1 MLNSTCLT
9 RKSVD
14 NLLSLTHVPRE
25 RTRMES
31 EPGREAEEEE
41 IDVIWD
47 ENGAARY
54 RILKDTR
61 IVDFDGHNI
70 AWLDEQGNIIDYEG
84 RHRGFYENGVVRDPE
99 GRVVGLGQDPPGPH
113 PVLPNKGLIPRP
125 PKTASPPNKPKAQKL
140 LKKPADS
147 LLWSKKMLEEL

>member
-1 MLNSTCLT
+1 
-9 RKSVD
+9 
-14 NLLSLTHVPRE
+14 
-25 RTRMES
+25 MES
-31 EPGREAEEEE
+31 EPAREAEEEE

-84 RHRGFYENGVVRDPE
+84 RHRGFYENGVMRDPE
-99 GRVVGLGQDPPGPH
+99 CKVDGLGQDPAGPH
-113 PVLPNKGLIPRP
+113 PSLPNKGLMPGATKAAPP
-125 PKTASPPNKPKAQKL
+125 PKTTNAKNISQ
-140 LKKPADS
+140 KPA
-147 LLWSKKMLEEL
+147 

>member
-14 NLLSLTHVPRE
+14 NLLSLTHLPRE

-31 EPGREAEEEE
+31 EPAREAAEEE

-70 AWLDEQGNIIDYEG
+70 ACLDEQGNIIDYKR
-84 RHRGFYENGVVRDPE
+84 RHRAFYATDAVRGPE
-99 GRVVGLGQDPPGPH
+99 ATV
-113 PVLPNKGLIPRP
+113 
-125 PKTASPPNKPKAQKL
+125 
-140 LKKPADS
+140 
-147 LLWSKKMLEEL
+147 